1 MLLAVNLPRCQV
13 QLANLQAE
21 EAPGL
26 LLFGGLQDRE
36 TVALELD
43 DSQREASAL
52 REAVAASD
60 EQHQALAAHVQR
72 RLARLRWQHAAA
84 AVLTPGRSGLLQR
97 QVGCSLGWWG
107 L

>member
-1 MLLAVNLPRCQV
+1 
-13 QLANLQAE
+13 
-21 EAPGL
+21 
-26 LLFGGLQDRE
+26 
-36 TVALELD
+36 
-43 DSQREASAL
+43 
-52 REAVAASD
+52 
-60 EQHQALAAHVQR
+60 VQR